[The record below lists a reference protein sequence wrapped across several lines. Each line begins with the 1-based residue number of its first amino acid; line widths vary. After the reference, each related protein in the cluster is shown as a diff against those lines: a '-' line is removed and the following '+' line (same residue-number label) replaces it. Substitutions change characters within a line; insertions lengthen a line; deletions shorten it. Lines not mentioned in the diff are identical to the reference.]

1 MLLALDT
8 NILIYAFDH
17 DAGDRHR
24 ESARILDRALAEA
37 DCVFPLQVLSE
48 FSNIALRKLRWPGG
62 QVHRLL
68 LDWELLR
75 PVVAPSFEDLE
86 FAVDQQ
92 RRYPMDY
99 WDAVLLATCIRA
111 RVRWLI
117 TEDVHDGWRG
127 FGTLSCNPFEPGDAW
142 KMEQA
147 GLA

>member
-8 NILIYAFDH
+8 NILVYAFDH
-17 DAGDRHR
+17 DAGDRHAKA
-24 ESARILDRALAEA
+24 ARIVEYALVEA
-37 DCVFPLQVLSE
+37 DSVFPLQVLSE
-48 FSNIALRKLRWPGG
+48 FSNVALRKLHWPAG

-68 LDWELLR
+68 VDWHRLR
-75 PVVAPSFEDLE
+75 PVIAPSFEDVE

-92 RRYPMDY
+92 RREPMDH

-117 TEDVHDGWRG
+117 TEDVHEPWRS
-127 FGTLSCNPFEPGDAW
+127 FGTLYCNPFEPGDAW